1 MKHTRV
7 VIRNTLIVL
16 LILFLTTILAQ
27 LFVVFDFQEAT
38 IVILY
43 LLAVLI
49 ITQTTTHHVY
59 GILASVLSVLVFN
72 FFFTEPLYSFNT
84 HQPDYIFTFFVML
97 ASSLFSSTLTSRLKQ
112 ANTTA
117 EKRAQQLELIDQIN
131 QVFTRHASSEVAK
144 DLVTLLERHFHAR
157 VVVWL
162 EDEAVGGVFPMD
174 DQEDLRLA
182 MTEELRVNDH
192 RYGMLRVA
200 SLTQSSSD
208 TRRFVA
214 SLAAL
219 IAQNLERQALVKQAV
234 ESEIEMRE
242 QRLKNNL
249 LSAISHDLRTP
260 LATIQGSAETLA
272 ESDAL
277 LSSGD
282 RMLLL
287 RTIQDDARWLI
298 DSVENILSIMRVDEH
313 LTLNLEKESVEELFG
328 DVVAHVV
335 GYCKQHIRLALPKEN
350 LIYPM
355 DIRLMEKV
363 LINIVNNAINYA
375 PAESII
381 TLSAYTKSDTL
392 VFDVADEGP
401 GIADEF
407 KSRVFNR
414 FMTTTP
420 MGEKRKGLGLG
431 LAICKAIVE
440 AHHGRIF
447 IKDNEPKGTIVRCV
461 FPLEIPHG

>member
-1 MKHTRV
+1 MKHSRV
-7 VIRNTLIVL
+7 VGKNVLIVL
-16 LILFLTTILAQ
+16 LILFLTTLLAQ
-27 LFVVFDFQEAT
+27 LFVVLEFQEAT

-84 HQPDYIFTFFVML
+84 HQPDYLFTFFVML

-117 EKRAQQLELIDQIN
+117 AKRTQQLELIDQIN
-131 QVFTRHASSEVAK
+131 QVFTHHDSLEVAD
-144 DLVTLLERHFHAR
+144 DLVQLLEHHFHASVKLR
-157 VVVWL
+157 IGQEGLTVVPGINEQDHQRFTLIEV
-162 EDEAVGGVFPMD
+162 
-174 DQEDLRLA
+174 
-182 MTEELRVNDH
+182 LRVGEH
-192 RYGMLRVA
+192 TYGTL
-200 SLTQSSSD
+200 SLTLSTPGSSE
-208 TRRFVA
+208 TRRFVT

-219 IAQNLERQALVKQAV
+219 IAQNLERQTLVKQAV

-272 ESDAL
+272 ENDAL
-277 LSSGD
+277 LSGSD

-287 RTIQDDARWLI
+287 RTIQEDARWLI

-313 LTLNLEKESVEELFG
+313 LVLNLEKESVEELFG

-335 GYCKQHIRLALPKEN
+335 GYSKQHIRLSLPKEN

-363 LINIVNNAINYA
+363 LINLVNNAINNA
-375 PAESII
+375 PADSLI

-392 VFDVADEGP
+392 VFDVSDEGP
-401 GIADEF
+401 GIPDEL
-407 KSRVFNR
+407 KTKVFSR

-461 FPLEIPHG
+461 FPLEIHHE